1 MHVKSKAK
9 PEAKRVWWTDEDYAA
24 HRGVDRTTIHRAI
37 KAGHITRTSRGIHGP
52 TADASWAPS
61 PAGRP
66 KGSKTRRPE
75 PSPDTPDTAPKLS
88 KLQRAE
94 TAAKIAKAK
103 ATVLEYRRKRRELVE
118 RDIVRSLLTTFA
130 GQVREKLERLPA
142 RVQDALAAECRCR
155 KCGGEIEVKDVGIA
169 LDEVVRESLEH
180 LASDPTGVLRAR
192 PKRKG
197 KAA

>member
-1 MHVKSKAK
+1 MNKKRKTK
-9 PEAKRVWWTDEDYAA
+9 PEAARMWWTDEDYAE
-24 HRGVDRTTIHRAI
+24 HRGVSRLTIQRAI
-37 KAGHITRTSRGIHGP
+37 KSGLITRTARGIHGP
-52 TADASWAPS
+52 TADASWTPS
-61 PAGRP
+61 PRGRP
-66 KGSKTRRPE
+66 KGSKTKRPE
-75 PSPDTPDTAPKLS
+75 PGPDAPDTAPKLS

-118 RDIVRSLLTTFA
+118 RDIVRSLLATFA
-130 GQVREKLERLPA
+130 GQVRERLERLPA

-180 LASDPTGVLRAR
+180 LASDPTGTLKAR
-192 PKRKG
+192 SRRKG